1 MQLSLQ
7 PFTTAGIALVGASAI
22 ALSPLAPPPVTTSA
36 TTAVSTAAVQLSA
49 AVDPLTRWGQVASST
64 ATNIEGIAGHW
75 LNNPLPL
82 ERQIAANLQ
91 TYANDVITGLTNT
104 LPYVQTWATS
114 VMPQALETA
123 FAQIQAGEPDV
134 AASTISVAI
143 GSVIFAAMPLS
154 SLLGIPRYMV
164 DHFGVAVKEVLSV
177 QTMLTVITAL
187 NGALSRSINAIGV
200 GARAALDASNAGDPL
215 AALTSIANIPAEI
228 TDAILN
234 SNSGLLN
241 YRKSASGTVNGGI
254 ITQLLLK
261 TPERIVAAIKL
272 PTAPTALTAA
282 PMVETPPA
290 ESASIAEPVAIGQ
303 TTVDS
308 SELANPEST
317 PAELDATAEANA
329 SSTDTT
335 DLSATDKLEASAT
348 KTPSAQRVKTSLRNA
363 ADKVD
368 ERIKK
373 LSSGIEKSVNK
384 VTDNLAKA
392 GKKKQTAG
400 STSSASASDKASTD
414 SDD

>member
-1 MQLSLQ
+1 
-7 PFTTAGIALVGASAI
+7 
-22 ALSPLAPPPVTTSA
+22 
-36 TTAVSTAAVQLSA
+36 
-49 AVDPLTRWGQVASST
+49 
-64 ATNIEGIAGHW
+64 
-75 LNNPLPL
+75 
-82 ERQIAANLQ
+82 
-91 TYANDVITGLTNT
+91 
-104 LPYVQTWATS
+104 
-114 VMPQALETA
+114 MPQALETA

-261 TPERIVAAIKL
+261 TPERIAAAIKL
-272 PTAPTALTAA
+272 PTALTAA
-282 PMVETPPA
+282 PMVETLPA
-290 ESASIAEPVAIGQ
+290 ESASMAEPVAIGQ

-317 PAELDATAEANA
+317 PAELDATAEAHA
-329 SSTDTT
+329 SSTDAT

-363 ADKVD
+363 ADKVGKD
-368 ERIKK
+368 IKK
-373 LSSGIEKSVNK
+373 LSTGIEKSVKK
-384 VTDNLAKA
+384 VSDNIAKA
-392 GKKKQTAG
+392 GKKKTAG
-400 STSSASASDKASTD
+400 GSASSASASDKAGTD